1 MESANQTESLTV
13 KRKIPSLGFRP
24 RSKNHKRTIS
34 ISLVMDSVVQHYLRR
49 LHTAGLDMNYS
60 QFVRALLEHELEGK
74 FLLNAQEK
82 FALREYDGK
91 ETQTQ
96 RLLDPSPT

>member
-1 MESANQTESLTV
+1 
-13 KRKIPSLGFRP
+13 
-24 RSKNHKRTIS
+24 
-34 ISLVMDSVVQHYLRR
+34 
-49 LHTAGLDMNYS
+49 MNYS

-96 RLLDPSPT
+96 RLLDPSPA